1 MSPPLFETP
10 PPKDMTAPPTED
22 HRHPTSEN
30 HATISPLPSQYLP
43 SIIPELYSALTS
55 FIAETE
61 NRIIERQMQNFT
73 LIKGEMEKMIKNEA
87 NRTKKKKDY
96 QNLQQNEDES
106 KRNEKDV
113 PSLEMKQYELTQAA
127 VGKTQQAAMDNTEA
141 LQNKHNVPM
150 DTDDIVQAEVIYMLC
165 LSITFYS
172 CTKLIILFK
181 SIKEIEAFQTQ
192 HDMLKDTEDIVQ
204 AEVTDARSV
213 VALKKAYPNV
223 VYKDDE
229 HA

>member
-1 MSPPLFETP
+1 MFMSPPLFETP

-30 HATISPLPSQYLP
+30 HATISPLHVYLP

-61 NRIIERQMQNFT
+61 NRIIERQMQYFT

-106 KRNEKDV
+106 KRKEKDV

-127 VGKTQQAAMDNTEA
+127 VGKIQQAAMDNTEA

-150 DTDDIVQAEVIYMLC
+150 DTDDIVQAEGINANEGLQIIE
-165 LSITFYS
+165 LSSTTHGMDIV
-172 CTKLIILFK
+172 TKTYPLRASP
-181 SIKEIEAFQTQ
+181 SIK
-192 HDMLKDTEDIVQ
+192 MVQ
-204 AEVTDARSV
+204 MCDFDARSV